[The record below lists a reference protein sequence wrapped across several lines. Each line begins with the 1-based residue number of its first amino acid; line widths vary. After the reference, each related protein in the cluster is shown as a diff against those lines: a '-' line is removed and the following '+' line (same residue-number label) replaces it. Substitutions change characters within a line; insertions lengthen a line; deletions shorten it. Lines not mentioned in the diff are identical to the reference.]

1 MWGGTAAGRAAVNAA
16 AASERGRRRLGPCHI
31 VRDGWCRRRR
41 GGESGAAIRAGDVE
55 AEGTFIRWCGG
66 VSGAGRLVSAAA
78 VRAPA
83 VLVAGGRTPTRAR
96 GVCRAC
102 AAAAVVTPTTA
113 VVRPSAAPVSLSGA
127 LFSRTMRHERLLEIR
142 TECALVVPWS
152 AIAGLDHQIQ
162 STRLTRST
170 IPGV

>member
-102 AAAAVVTPTTA
+102 AAAAVMTPTTHSA
-113 VVRPSAAPVSLSGA
+113 LMKSRVRFQGICNKAEPYCCSTPLRS
-127 LFSRTMRHERLLEIR
+127 ERDR
-142 TECALVVPWS
+142 K
-152 AIAGLDHQIQ
+152 
-162 STRLTRST
+162 
-170 IPGV
+170 